1 MSPFRHGPPPAGPD
15 SVDPGGLLAGLPEA
29 LPCMM
34 SYWGLDL
41 RCRYANQACLD
52 WFGLTAQQAVGGTV
66 AEILGPVAEES
77 VRAGIDAAEAGRPQI
92 VERRT
97 TRLDGRPLDHEVHF
111 IPDRGGGRT
120 RGVYVLVFETTRLKH
135 AEQRLREV
143 IEDLERTRAR
153 LDEMEAAA
161 HPALHVTARLER
173 SAGDT
178 PSAVAPALAE
188 PEPEAAWPAP
198 PPSDEK
204 EALLRL
210 HHHGQRILLA
220 EDNPVNQEVAVADH
234 GAHAVELAMT
244 HRHDVVL
251 MDIQMPVMD
260 GLQATREL
268 RRRLGPGVPIIAMT
282 ANIYDDVRQA
292 CLEAGMDDHLAKP
305 VTPDA
310 LFDALLRWLP
320 RRDPPAAD
328 PASEWLARAQ
338 CIDGLDTGE
347 GLANAAGAA
356 SLYQRMLRRYADI
369 YTAGLPALRGAAT
382 AAERE
387 KAMVACHS
395 ARGACS
401 LVGATALSARLKG
414 HEEELARPDIA
425 APVLASAGLG
435 LEGALQALA
444 RSLIAVLR

>member
-1 MSPFRHGPPPAGPD
+1 
-15 SVDPGGLLAGLPEA
+15 
-29 LPCMM
+29 MM

-41 RCRYANQACLD
+41 RCRYANQAYLD
-52 WFGLTAQQAVGGTV
+52 WFGLTVEQAVGSTV

-97 TRLDGRPLDHEVHF
+97 TGPGGRPLVHEVHF
-111 IPDRGGGRT
+111 IADRSGNRT
-120 RGVYVLVFETTRLKH
+120 RGVYVLVFETTRLKD
-135 AEQRLREV
+135 AEQRLGEANQ
-143 IEDLERTRAR
+143 ELERMRAR
-153 LDEMEAAA
+153 LEEIEAAA
-161 HPALHVTARLER
+161 PHLPH
-173 SAGDT
+173 
-178 PSAVAPALAE
+178 VAPGRERVADHPQRFEPPAAEEPGSDAAGLARQ
-188 PEPEAAWPAP
+188 
-198 PPSDEK
+198 PSDEK

-210 HHHGQRILLA
+210 HHQGQRILLA
-220 EDNPVNQEVAVADH
+220 EDNPVNQEVAVALLEGTGLEIDVADH

-282 ANIYDDVRQA
+282 ANIYDDERQA
-292 CLEAGMDDHLAKP
+292 CLDAGMDDHLAKP

-320 RRDPPAAD
+320 RRDPAAAD

-369 YTAGLPALRGAAT
+369 YTAGLPALRGVAT

-401 LVGATALSARLKG
+401 LIGATALSARLKG
-414 HEEELARPDIA
+414 HEEELARSDIA

-435 LEGALQALA
+435 LEGELQALA